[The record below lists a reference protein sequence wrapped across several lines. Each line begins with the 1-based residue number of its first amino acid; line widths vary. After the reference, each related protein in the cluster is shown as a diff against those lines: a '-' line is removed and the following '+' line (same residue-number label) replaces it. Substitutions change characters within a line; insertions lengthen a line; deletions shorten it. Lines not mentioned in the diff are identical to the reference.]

1 MHQVEFNNAVKE
13 NNTHSLRHG
22 AKKSNIEK
30 NQNPRIIPCEYY
42 AEFLSN
48 IRNPWKDVSCLR

>member
-1 MHQVEFNNAVKE
+1 MEFNNAVKE

-30 NQNPRIIPCEYY
+30 NQNPRIIPCEYDGD
-42 AEFLSN
+42 EISN
-48 IRNPWKDVSCLR
+48 IRKIVLLFR